1 VRRLLLLLL
10 LVVLVPAGP
19 AAAQDARNSP
29 DAPAV
34 VVVGVAGLRWD
45 DLGPETSVLS
55 ELAGRAARG
64 VLSVKAL
71 PAVTCRGDGWL
82 TLGAGA
88 RAEHVGRADGPC
100 DARLPEDLERQ
111 RSANADSRDGA
122 VLGALSQTLKESSSQ
137 GPLEVEG
144 PGALLCTAGPLR
156 PPIDTPAVRIVDAGS
171 ISEDD
176 RATSARAA
184 DRAVGQALVG
194 VGEQTDVLVVGLS
207 EAVGGEQAR
216 LHVALAAGPSFP
228 PGALVSAS
236 TRRAPFVQLID
247 VAPTVLELVGI
258 DVPEVMDGQP
268 WRVEGAVPDISALAD
283 LDLKARAQADV
294 TVPFF
299 VVALGLPLAV
309 VVLGAWRRRW
319 VLVELAALAGAAGL
333 GASYLANLLPWWR
346 AGVPLLALMA
356 VVAPV
361 SLLVAVLARSGRRG
375 TAGPAGAVCGFVAV
389 IVLAD
394 LVTGA
399 HLQMSSVA
407 GYSPLVAGRFA
418 GIGNVAFGVLAA
430 AVLLATAV
438 VFRRA
443 LPIAAVGVV
452 TVVVDGAPPWGSD
465 VGGVLALVPAFVL
478 LAMLRTGTRVS
489 VLRLAAAGA
498 AGAAVVTAFAL
509 ADWSRDPADR
519 THLGRFVQDLAD
531 GTAGQLL
538 TRKAGA
544 VLDLL
549 VASPVSPLLPL
560 VVAGAAYLVA
570 RPPAHLAQAF
580 RASPAWRHGLLALGL
595 AALLGFLLNDSGAAV
610 PALALCVGVPATLAV
625 VVRARR
631 QPAGAAR
638 L

>member
-1 VRRLLLLLL
+1 MRRLLLLVL
-10 LVVLVPAGP
+10 LVLLVPAAP
-19 AAAQDARNSP
+19 AAAQDAP
-29 DAPAV
+29 TV

-45 DLGPETSVLS
+45 DLGPQTPVLS
-55 ELAGRAARG
+55 ELAQRAARG
-64 VLSVKAL
+64 ALSVKAL
-71 PAVTCRGDGWL
+71 PAVTCRADGWL

-88 RAEHVGRADGPC
+88 RAEHVGRGDGPC
-100 DARLPEDLERQ
+100 GARLPGDLDRQ

-122 VLGALSQTLKESSSQ
+122 VLGALAETLREERAR
-137 GPLEVEG
+137 LEVEG
-144 PGALLCTAGPLR
+144 PGAVLSTAGALV
-156 PPIDTPAVRIVDAGS
+156 PPPGTAAVRVVDAGS
-171 ISEDD
+171 VDDGD
-176 RATSARAA
+176 RAASVRAA
-184 DRAVGQALVG
+184 DTAVGEALAG
-194 VGEQTDVLVVGLS
+194 VGEQTDVLVVGLA
-207 EAVGGEQAR
+207 EAVGEQQAR
-216 LHVALAAGPSFP
+216 LHVAMASGPSFP

-236 TRRAPFVQLID
+236 TRRTPYVQLVD
-247 VAPTVLELVGI
+247 VAPTVLELVGG
-258 DVPEVMDGQP
+258 DVPETMDGQP
-268 WRVEGAVPDISALAD
+268 WRVEGAAPDISALVD
-283 LDLKARAQADV
+283 LDLKARVQAEV

-299 VVALGLPLAV
+299 VVGLGVPLV
-309 VVLGAWRRRW
+309 VMLAGAWRRRW
-319 VLVELAALAGAAGL
+319 GPVEVAALAGAAVL
-333 GASYLANLLPWWR
+333 GASYLANLVPWWR
-346 AGVPLLALMA
+346 AGVPLLALLA
-356 VVAPV
+356 AVAPV
-361 SLLVAVLARSGRRG
+361 SLLVAVVARSRARG
-375 TAGPAGAVCGFVAV
+375 AAGPAGAVCAFVAAV
-389 IVLAD
+389 VLAD

-438 VFRRA
+438 ALRRA

-489 VLRLAAAGA
+489 LLRLAAAGA
-498 AGAAVVTAFAL
+498 GGAAVVTAFAL

-519 THLGRFVQDLAD
+519 THLGRFVQDLVD

-538 TRKAGA
+538 ARKAGA

-549 VASPVSPLLPL
+549 VASPVSPLLPF

-570 RPPAHLAQAF
+570 RPPAPLAAAF
-580 RASPAWRHGLLALGL
+580 TAAPAWRHGLLALGL
-595 AALLGFLLNDSGAAV
+595 AALLGFVLNDSGAAV
-610 PALALCVGVPATLAV
+610 PALALCVAVPATVAV

-631 QPAGAAR
+631 PYAGAAR

>member
-1 VRRLLLLLL
+1 VVIFLL
-10 LVVLVPAGP
+10 PAGP
-19 AAAQDARNSP
+19 AVAQDSGAAQE
-29 DAPAV
+29 APAV

-45 DLGPETSVLS
+45 DLGPQTPVLS

-88 RAEHVGRADGPC
+88 RAEHVGRGAGPC
-100 DARLPEDLERQ
+100 EARLPQDLGRQ
-111 RSANADSRDGA
+111 RSVNADSRDGA
-122 VLGALSQTLKESSSQ
+122 VLGALAQALTGPPSQ

-144 PGALLCTAGPLR
+144 PGAILSAGGPVAAPL
-156 PPIDTPAVRIVDAGS
+156 DTPLVRIVDAGS
-171 ISEDD
+171 ILEDD
-176 RATSARAA
+176 RAASARAV
-184 DRAVGQALVG
+184 DRAVGQALAG
-194 VGEQTDVLVVGLS
+194 VGEQTDMLVVGLS
-207 EAVGGEQAR
+207 EAVGAEQAR
-216 LHVALAAGPSFP
+216 LHLALAAGPSYP

-236 TRRAPFVQLID
+236 TRRAPYVQLID

-268 WRVEGAVPDISALAD
+268 WRVVGATPDVAALVD
-283 LDLKARAQADV
+283 LDLKARVHANV

-299 VVALGLPLAV
+299 VVALGLLV
-309 VVLGAWRRRW
+309 VPTLIGAWQRRW
-319 VLVELAALAGAAGL
+319 QGVELAALAGAAGL
-333 GASYLANLLPWWR
+333 GASYLANLVPWWR
-346 AGVPLLALMA
+346 ADVPLLALLA
-356 VVAPV
+356 VAVPV
-361 SLLVAVLARSGRRG
+361 SVLVAVLARSGRSG
-375 TAGPAGAVCGFVAV
+375 TAGPAGAVCAFVALV
-389 IVLAD
+389 VLAD

-438 VFRRA
+438 AFRRA

-489 VLRLAAAGA
+489 LLRLAAAFA

-519 THLGRFVQDLAD
+519 THLGRFVQDLVD

-549 VASPVSPLLPL
+549 VASPVGPLLPF

-570 RPPAHLAQAF
+570 RPPAALALAF
-580 RASPAWRHGLLALGL
+580 TAAPAWRHGLVALGL

-610 PALALCVGVPATLAV
+610 PALALCVAVPATLAV